1 MAVKL
6 VLFLF
11 ILFFSSISFSSGMV
25 LDFTDGMK
33 NICSKN
39 NSVLLSKKMF
49 LTILKLEKQGKYPCE
64 DEDMKKLVLTC
75 IEDNSCEK
83 VLKVYKD
90 VVYKYEGK
98 VLGQ

>member
-1 MAVKL
+1 MSFKITMVL
-6 VLFLF
+6 SVLFF
-11 ILFFSSISFSSGMV
+11 ASISFASGMV

-49 LTILKLEKQGKYPCE
+49 LTILKFEKQGKDPC
-64 DEDMKKLVLTC
+64 DNEDMKILVATC
-75 IEDNSCEK
+75 KDENCCEQ
-83 VLKVYKD
+83 VVSVYKD
-90 VVYKYEGK
+90 IVYKYEGR